1 MRRNQRLPTIFGP
14 HQDWILEVL
23 DDISFPKAWIFHT
36 GRWHVQVSHQTSGR
50 IESLEYT
57 LVTQDNIG
65 VLGFS
70 ASINAPKDAYT
81 ILYLYD
87 GAQFSHTI
95 FQPVLS
101 TSTLAQPPE
110 KKWWV
115 EPWNIEHML

>member
-1 MRRNQRLPTIFGP
+1 MRSNQRLPAIFSP
-14 HQDWILEVL
+14 HQKWIVEVL
-23 DDISFPKAWIFHT
+23 GDISFPKAWIFHT
-36 GRWHVQVSHQTSGR
+36 GRWHVQPSHQTSRR
-50 IESLEYT
+50 IEALEYT

-70 ASINAPKDAYT
+70 ASINASKDAYT

-101 TSTLAQPPE
+101 TRKLAQSPE
-110 KKWWV
+110 QKWWI